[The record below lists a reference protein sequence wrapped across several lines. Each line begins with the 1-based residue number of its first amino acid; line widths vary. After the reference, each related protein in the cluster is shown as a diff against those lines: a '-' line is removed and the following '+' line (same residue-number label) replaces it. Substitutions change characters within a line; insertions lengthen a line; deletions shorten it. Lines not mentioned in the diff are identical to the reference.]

1 MSSNVKNSL
10 LLIIEKVVL
19 LSLGFINNILLARLA
34 GPDLFGEFSY
44 IVSFAAIFSPLAV
57 MGLNNIITKYIVKYP
72 ANSHYYIKSAL
83 LIRLL
88 GAIVSL
94 AITTLVCL
102 YAFNLDHQQAGL
114 IIMLVAMQG
123 FTFLYVLEFFYI
135 AKKQV
140 SQLVKL
146 RLVTIT
152 LINIAKLI
160 AIINAADLTT
170 LIFLQG
176 LETVLI
182 GVCYYI
188 MYTSQKHHQVYKL
201 QPKKQ
206 TYLALYQKGK
216 WLLFSGVAAVIYLKI
231 DQIMLANLVNTEAV
245 AYYAAAA
252 KLSEFWYVFPVL
264 IANVYTTQLS
274 HYRFKHPTL
283 YKQLL
288 QRLILV
294 LTCSAIILSLA
305 TWFFADNII
314 ALIYGSAYTSSAVIL
329 SVHIFASLFVFQR
342 AVLSKWLILEKL
354 YKYSLLSNLLGAV
367 VNILLNLLLIPK
379 YQGLG
384 AAWATIIA
392 YMVASY
398 GFLFINA
405 KTREYAKVLHQAVLH
420 SVPILINLIHDLKV
434 QYEKHSK
441 KNN

>member
-10 LLIIEKVVL
+10 LLIVEKVVL
-19 LSLGFINNILLARLA
+19 LGLGFINNILLARLA

-44 IVSFAAIFSPLAV
+44 VVSFATIFSPFAV

-88 GAIVSL
+88 GAIISL
-94 AITTLVCL
+94 CIATLVCL
-102 YAFNLDHQQAGL
+102 LAFNLDHHQAGL
-114 IIMLVAMQG
+114 IIMLVAMQS

-160 AIINAADLTT
+160 AIINAADLTM

-176 LETVLI
+176 LESVLI
-182 GVCYYI
+182 GICYYI
-188 MYTSQKHHQVYKL
+188 MYTSQKNHKVYKL
-201 QPKKQ
+201 HPKKQ

-216 WLLFSGVAAVIYLKI
+216 WLLFSGVAAIIYLKI
-231 DQIMLANLVNTEAV
+231 DQIMLANLINTEAV

-264 IANVYTTQLS
+264 IANVYTTPLS
-274 HYRFKHPTL
+274 HFRFKQPTL

-288 QRLILV
+288 QRLIIV
-294 LTCSAIILSLA
+294 LTCLAMFLSLA

-314 ALIYGSAYTSSAVIL
+314 GLIYGSAYTSSAAIL

-354 YKYSLLSNLLGAV
+354 YKYSLLSNLLGAI

-405 KTREYAKVLHQAVLH
+405 KTRVYAKVLHQAVLH